1 MNTQEKLL
9 DNSIDKG
16 ESFNFPDALSPPRK
30 VAMLLFNMIP
40 ALQVASFIVAIYLL
54 PQTPVINLAIA
65 TTLLLL
71 LPPLTSLLVLRLS
84 NIKNK
89 IIIIGSNDYLI
100 WWFLICQ
107 QTLFSRLSFLEECIR
122 VIPGLYSLWLRLWG
136 SKIGS
141 LTYWA
146 PGTRILDRSF
156 LNIGDSVVLGLGTR
170 LSPHVI
176 MKDDSGNLMLHL
188 DTITIEGNSVIG
200 GYSLLTAGT
209 RILKG
214 SATRA
219 FTISPPYSIW
229 KDTKRVRS
237 R

>member
-1 MNTQEKLL
+1 MKTQKQLL
-9 DNSIDKG
+9 DDSIDKG
-16 ESFNFPDALSPPRK
+16 ESFSLPDALSPPRK
-30 VAMLLFNMIP
+30 VVILLFNMIP
-40 ALQVASFIVAIYLL
+40 GLQVASFIVAVYLL
-54 PQTPVINLAIA
+54 PQTPLINLAIA
-65 TTLLLL
+65 TALLFL

-84 NIKNK
+84 DIKNK
-89 IIIIGSNDYLI
+89 TIIIGSNEYLI
-100 WWFLICQ
+100 WWFLACQ

-122 VIPGLYSLWLRLWG
+122 LIPGLYSLWLRLWG
-136 SKIGS
+136 SQIGS

-156 LNIGDSVVLGLGTR
+156 LNIGDSVILGLGTR

-176 MKDDSGNLMLHL
+176 MKDDYGTLMLHL
-188 DTITIEGNSVIG
+188 DTITVEDNSVIG
-200 GYSLLTAGT
+200 GYSLLSAGT

>member
-1 MNTQEKLL
+1 MNAQEKLL
-9 DNSIDKG
+9 NNRIDKV
-16 ESFNFPDALSPPRK
+16 EAFSFPKTLSPLRK

-40 ALQVASFIVAIYLL
+40 ALQVASFIAFIYLL
-54 PQTPVINLAIA
+54 PQTPIIKLTLA
-65 TTLLLL
+65 TTLLML
-71 LPPLTSLLVLRLS
+71 LPPLTSLIVLRLS

-89 IIIIGSNDYLI
+89 TIIIGSNDYLI
-100 WWFLICQ
+100 WWFLLCQ

-122 VIPGLYSLWLRLWG
+122 MIPGLYSLWLRLWG
-136 SKIGS
+136 SQVGS

-146 PGTRILDRSF
+146 PGTRIFDRGF
-156 LNIGDSVVLGLGTR
+156 LNIGNNVILGAGTR

-176 MKDDSGNLMLHL
+176 IKDDSGNFILHL
-188 DTITIEGNSVIG
+188 DTITIEDNSVIG

-219 FTISPPYSIW
+219 FTISPPNSIW
-229 KDTKRVRS
+229 KDSKRVKS
-237 R
+237 